1 MWRSNETSENKV
13 ENIAKSDTNFSPT
26 FVDHQKLSDIN
37 FNGHYLINNN
47 LSIPKK
53 VINLH
58 ISQIIIFL
66 HTSPWLKNL
75 NIDFILNNY
84 LLGSVE
90 LTKNADL
97 DKYKYLGWGKGFDSC
112 SEFSF
117 TDRSMGKNILTFG
130 VDMRYEWIRMK
141 SPTK

>member
-1 MWRSNETSENKV
+1 M
-13 ENIAKSDTNFSPT
+13 
-26 FVDHQKLSDIN
+26 
-37 FNGHYLINNN
+37 
-47 LSIPKK
+47 
-53 VINLH
+53 
-58 ISQIIIFL
+58 
-66 HTSPWLKNL
+66 
-75 NIDFILNNY
+75 NNY

-90 LTKNADL
+90 LTNNADL
-97 DKYKYLGWGKGFDSC
+97 DKYKYVGWGKGFDSC